1 MCSLCDNGLD
11 MPPAMPDP
19 CAYLSQVVFQAS
31 SIDSIKELVQDKIY
45 VQSESGETELP
56 IKALLPR
63 SDVTVTGD
71 LNFGLVPI
79 DSKATKKFQIINRG
93 TAPST
98 FKLDYDK

>member
-1 MCSLCDNGLD
+1 MS
-11 MPPAMPDP
+11 P
-19 CAYLSQVVFQAS
+19 QVVFEAS
-31 SIDSIKELVQDKIY
+31 SIESIKELVQDKIM

-63 SDVTVTGD
+63 ADVTVTGD

-93 TAPST
+93 TAPSS